1 MPTMIR
7 SMTDADNKMSV
18 NLHENGKQ
26 QESQSVARSSI
37 INSFVAASGTLIIIL
52 CSRLDTCSRVLC
64 VSPRSPALLVSR
76 CSLPD
81 FSPAL
86 SCPQFSNRTFY
97 NFLRCLY
104 KVVTCPYSQHLASH
118 ANFSS
123 IIVLLKKNDK
133 SWKVRKHAPRRH
145 KIHYKLILSIS
156 ILYRSWHYFTTLNF
170 YFSQS
175 ESYLLSYS
183 ALHSGE
189 VSCVAILQEFSS
201 QIATPGSNLR
211 SSREAITVRGYSPL
225 RSPRLARN
233 ARKVR
238 CPGFELGKIGGQLVL
253 SELRLVSRYYETP
266 GSESTVAAWSAENNL
281 TRGRKC
287 QWGPAICILY
297 SMENAV
303 FINIG
308 PPLYGES
315 GLELYSLCGN

>member
-64 VSPRSPALLVSR
+64 VSPRSLALLVSR

-123 IIVLLKKNDK
+123 IIVLLKKTTILERLENTLQGVTRYIINWFSVYQYFIEAGITLQLWTFISPNLSLISSLTPHCTRERCPVSLFSRNSRLRSQHPVQICGALEKLLQFAVIRPSEAPDSLATLAK
-133 SWKVRKHAPRRH
+133 FGVRALNSGKLADSW
-145 KIHYKLILSIS
+145 YYLSS
-156 ILYRSWHYFTTLNF
+156 
-170 YFSQS
+170 
-175 ESYLLSYS
+175 
-183 ALHSGE
+183 
-189 VSCVAILQEFSS
+189 VSCLVIMRPGARSRLLPRGLRRIILH
-201 QIATPGSNLR
+201 
-211 SSREAITVRGYSPL
+211 
-225 RSPRLARN
+225 
-233 ARKVR
+233 
-238 CPGFELGKIGGQLVL
+238 GGENV
-253 SELRLVSRYYETP
+253 SEGLQF
-266 GSESTVAAWSAENNL
+266 AF
-281 TRGRKC
+281 
-287 QWGPAICILY
+287 
-297 SMENAV
+297 
-303 FINIG
+303 FIRWKMQC
-308 PPLYGES
+308 L
-315 GLELYSLCGN
+315 

>member
-26 QESQSVARSSI
+26 QESQSVSI

-64 VSPRSPALLVSR
+64 VSPRSLALLVSR

-123 IIVLLKKNDK
+123 IIVLLKKTTILERLENTLQGVTRYIINWF
-133 SWKVRKHAPRRH
+133 SVYQYFIEAGITLQLWTFISPNLS
-145 KIHYKLILSIS
+145 LISSLTPHCTRERCPVS
-156 ILYRSWHYFTTLNF
+156 L
-170 YFSQS
+170 FSRNS
-175 ESYLLSYS
+175 R
-183 ALHSGE
+183 
-189 VSCVAILQEFSS
+189 
-201 QIATPGSNLR
+201 LR
-211 SSREAITVRGYSPL
+211 SQHPV
-225 RSPRLARN
+225 
-233 ARKVR
+233 
-238 CPGFELGKIGGQLVL
+238 Q
-253 SELRLVSRYYETP
+253 
-266 GSESTVAAWSAENNL
+266 
-281 TRGRKC
+281 
-287 QWGPAICILY
+287 ICG
-297 SMENAV
+297 A
-303 FINIG
+303 
-308 PPLYGES
+308 
-315 GLELYSLCGN
+315 LE